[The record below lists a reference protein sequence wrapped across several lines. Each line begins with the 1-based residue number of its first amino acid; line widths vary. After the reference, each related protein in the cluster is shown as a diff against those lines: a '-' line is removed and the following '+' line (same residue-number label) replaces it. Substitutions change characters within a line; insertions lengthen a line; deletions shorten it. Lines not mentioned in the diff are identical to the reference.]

1 MIEEKMR
8 RRIKKSKDSVFFP
21 SDFFDLGSRT
31 QVFYILKKLQ
41 SENTLIRVGKGI
53 YTRARISSLTKK
65 PIPEKS
71 IREIAECV
79 LRRVGIR
86 VIPTKF
92 EQSYNSGISTQVP
105 TGLVIGVNRKVAR
118 KIGFNGR
125 FIQYEKV
132 TER

>member
-8 RRIKKSKDSVFFP
+8 RRIKKSKDGVFFS

-31 QVFYILKKLQ
+31 QVFYALKKLQ
-41 SENTLIRVGKGI
+41 DDDVLIRVGKGI

-79 LRRVGIR
+79 LSRVGIR
-86 VIPTKF
+86 VLPTKF

-105 TGLVIGVNRKVAR
+105 TGLVIGVDRKVAR

-125 FIQYEKV
+125 FIQYEKI